1 MRLDVAC
8 DPYRRAAEAQLDAE
22 AARLAAA
29 LLAFPDTIAVVGEQ
43 VGWDIVRER
52 ASARLFRDVLGRMER
67 RIAARAERAL
77 LLVSGIVVE
86 LKP

>member
-1 MRLDVAC
+1 M
-8 DPYRRAAEAQLDAE
+8 
-22 AARLAAA
+22 AAA

-43 VGWDIVRER
+43 VGWDIVPER